1 VFARDQWI
9 CRICGDSFLYSDLVR
24 RHIAQAHDETMPP
37 SQHEY
42 WKGAEWQ
49 RKHKEEK

>member
-9 CRICGDSFLYSDLVR
+9 CRFCGDSFHYSDLVR
-24 RHIAQAHDETMPP
+24 RHIAEAHDETMPP
-37 SQHEY
+37 SLHEY

-49 RKHKEEK
+49 RKHKEKK